1 MHTAADILPLPVN
14 VGWSI
19 LLTLGFWAVG
29 RLVRVDGSDG
39 GGVGAGAGCT
49 GPLIAIRRCD
59 EWGTVVVHAGVV
71 CGRYNS
77 GYFAGNFLLRDEALP
92 LKAGP
97 ARGYGSGNGVRR
109 GQRESWGLQPAE
121 LRTLRSLKTPALIQ
135 KFIDGLTYQYAD
147 TAGSP
152 RRVLRE
158 RRGHCLEGALLAAAA
173 LRVNGRP
180 PLVMDL
186 ESVRDDD
193 HVVALYRERGLW
205 GGIAKS
211 NYAGLRFRSPVYR
224 TLRELALSYFEHYY
238 NLRGERTLRAYSVAV
253 DLSRLD
259 AKHWMTDEE
268 EVWSVPELLIAAR
281 HYPIVPD
288 KVARSLPRMDRRS
301 FEAGMHGTVKH

>member
-1 MHTAADILPLPVN
+1 M
-14 VGWSI
+14 
-19 LLTLGFWAVG
+19 
-29 RLVRVDGSDG
+29 
-39 GGVGAGAGCT
+39 
-49 GPLIAIRRCD
+49 
-59 EWGTVVVHAGVV
+59 
-71 CGRYNS
+71 
-77 GYFAGNFLLRDEALP
+77 
-92 LKAGP
+92 
-97 ARGYGSGNGVRR
+97 
-109 GQRESWGLQPAE
+109 RESWGLLPAE
-121 LRTLRSLKTPALIQ
+121 LRTLRSLNSPVKIQ
-135 KFIDGLTYQYAD
+135 KFIDGLAYQYAD

-211 NYAGLRFRSPVYR
+211 NYAGLRFRAPVYR

-259 AKHWMTDEE
+259 ARHWMTDEE

-288 KVARSLPRMDRRS
+288 KVARALPRMDRRS